1 MFRQNHGRRW
11 RRCRRWLPRRFL
23 GGWAEVRH
31 ARGDDDLEGVG
42 GGSGGVKVVKNGR
55 VWLSRGSHGGPMGL
69 KSNVDGSVGAL
80 PRRVLCEVADDF
92 TGFQIMLALY

>member
-1 MFRQNHGRRW
+1 M
-11 RRCRRWLPRRFL
+11 
-23 GGWAEVRH
+23 GW
-31 ARGDDDLEGVG
+31 
-42 GGSGGVKVVKNGR
+42 
-55 VWLSRGSHGGPMGL
+55 